1 MTEIINMKDINNLK
15 CKFKD
20 SKTFDER
27 LMESKKI
34 TDKYPN
40 RIPIIINKS
49 DESTLNDI
57 DKQKYLVPNDLTFS
71 QFVYIVRKRIN
82 LNESSALFLF
92 INNKIVPS
100 NKSMKEV
107 YDVDKDSD
115 GFLYINYT
123 NENTFGNLIIIKSM

>member
-1 MTEIINMKDINNLK
+1 MTDIINMADINKLK

-27 LMESKKI
+27 LVESVKI
-34 TDKYPN
+34 RGKYPN

-49 DESTLNDI
+49 EHSTLNDI
-57 DKQKYLVPNDLTFS
+57 DKQKYLVPNELTFS

-82 LNESSALFLF
+82 LSESESLFLF
-92 INNKIVPS
+92 INNKLIPS

-107 YDVDKDSD
+107 YDVDKDHD
-115 GFLYINYT
+115 GFLYVNYT
-123 NENTFGNLIIIKSM
+123 NENTFG